1 MCNISFL
8 SNLIYNFS
16 ILKNGKSSL
25 LILIPCWR
33 TKNKIDMKSII
44 KSKKNQIFFI
54 IFEMI
59 FIITISLLFYL
70 SQPILSTK
78 VVYIPKG
85 NISQIITYLKGKNFQ
100 ISPTLDKY
108 IVRILGKPQ
117 SGWID
122 IGKTRLS
129 RGDFL
134 YKLTKAKAA
143 LMDITLIPG
152 ETTAIFF
159 QNLSNDL
166 NLSQRKLLDSFSKLS
181 EIPEGAF
188 YPETY
193 HIPKGIEEYHLVNY
207 LLSFSEISHKK
218 LSEKIFGEYNKKKW
232 FNYLIIASIIQKE
245 AASID
250 EMPLVSSVIYNRLK
264 KGMKLQMD
272 GTLNYGYYS
281 HEKITA
287 KRIKEDTSR
296 YNTYLYKGLPPI
308 PVCNVGVEA
317 IKAAIFPKESDF
329 LYFVRDKAT
338 NKHKFSKSYKEH
350 NRAIRKQ

>member
-1 MCNISFL
+1 M
-8 SNLIYNFS
+8 
-16 ILKNGKSSL
+16 
-25 LILIPCWR
+25 
-33 TKNKIDMKSII
+33 KNKIDMKSII

-54 IFEMI
+54 ILEII
-59 FIITISLLFYL
+59 FIAIISLLFYL

-78 VVYIPKG
+78 VVYVPKG
-85 NISQIITYLKGKNFQ
+85 NISQIIAYLENKNFQ
-100 ISPTLDKY
+100 LSPSLDKH
-108 IVRILGKPQ
+108 IVKILGKPQ

-122 IGKTRLS
+122 IGKTKLS

-143 LMDITLIPG
+143 LIEITLIPG
-152 ETTAIFF
+152 ETTAVFF
-159 QNLSNDL
+159 QNLASDL
-166 NLSQRKLLDSFSKLS
+166 NLSQSKLLESFSALS
-181 EIPEGAF
+181 EIPEAAF

-193 HIPKGIEEYHLVNY
+193 HIPKGIQEYHLVNY
-207 LLSFSEISHKK
+207 LLSFSEISYKK

-245 AASID
+245 AANVD

-272 GTLNYGYYS
+272 GTLNYGFHS
-281 HEKITA
+281 HETITA
-287 KRIKEDTSR
+287 KRIREDISR

-308 PVCNVGVEA
+308 PICNVGVDA

-329 LYFVRDKAT
+329 LYFVRDKKT

-350 NRAIRKQ
+350 NKAIKKR